1 MPKDTKFDI
10 QGNDLIL
17 SRNDW
22 RAVTTYCA
30 KYYDK
35 IAGREW
41 RKDTNGYIV
50 NSGLGYLHRHV
61 MCLWYGEE
69 VLNDMTQK
77 GYVVDHMNNDHTD
90 CRISNLEFLKK
101 SYNTAKGQ
109 SFDVDAKEL
118 KWRIA
123 VNLFKDFSTGCYQI
137 TIGCNDNIIFKDI
150 DGSFKYVN
158 VVRLLYDCDYSIV
171 INDAENILREYDTAG
186 TISLNCTHAC
196 RTRIETAPTFQLT
209 DEEKN
214 SCIVWRDGVPY
225 IILGTGNTYLDAV
238 HYEEG
243 WQPTSKRDN

>member
-1 MPKDTKFDI
+1 MPRATKFEI
-10 QGNDLIL
+10 VGNEIIIL
-17 SRNDW
+17 RDDW

-30 KYYDK
+30 EHYNK
-35 IAGREW
+35 IAEREW
-41 RKDTNGYIV
+41 RKDNNGYIV
-50 NSGLGYLHRHV
+50 NSSFGYLHRHI
-61 MCLWYGEE
+61 MRLWYGEE

-101 SYNTAKGQ
+101 AYNTAKGQ

-137 TIGCNDNIIFKDI
+137 TIGCNDTIVFKDA
-150 DGSFKYVN
+150 DGEVKYVN
-158 VVRLLYDCDYSIV
+158 VIRLLYDCDYSIV
-171 INDAENILREYDTAG
+171 INDAENILREYDTTG

-196 RTRIETAPTFQLT
+196 RIRIETAPIFPLT
-209 DEEKN
+209 AEEKN
-214 SCIVWRDGVPY
+214 SGIVWRDGVPY
-225 IILGTGNTYLDAV
+225 LVLGTGKTYLDAV

-243 WQPTSKRDN
+243 WQPAGRQDN

>member
-1 MPKDTKFDI
+1 MPKDTKFEI

-50 NSGLGYLHRHV
+50 NSSLGYLHRHV

-214 SCIVWRDGVPY
+214 SCIVWRDGVPC

-243 WQPTSKRDN
+243 WQPTSIRDN

>member
-1 MPKDTKFDI
+1 MPKDTKFEI

-17 SRNDW
+17 WRNDW

-30 KYYDK
+30 EYYDK

-41 RKDTNGYIV
+41 RKDNNGYIV
-50 NSGLGYLHRHV
+50 NSSFGSLHRHV
-61 MCLWYGEE
+61 MRLWYGKE

-101 SYNTAKGQ
+101 AYNTAKGQ
-109 SFDVDAKEL
+109 AFDVDAKEL

-137 TIGCNDNIIFKDI
+137 TIGCNDTIIFKDA
-150 DGSFKYVN
+150 DGKEKYVN
-158 VVRLLYDCDYSIV
+158 VIRLLYNCDYSIV
-171 INDAENILREYDTAG
+171 VNDAENILREYDTIG

-196 RTRIETAPTFQLT
+196 GIRIETAPIFQLT

-214 SCIVWRDGVPY
+214 SSIIWRGGVPY
-225 IILGTGNTYLDAV
+225 LVLGTGNTYLDAV

-243 WQPTSKRDN
+243 WQPAGKRDD

>member
-1 MPKDTKFDI
+1 MAKATKFEI
-10 QGNDLIL
+10 LGNDIIIL
-17 SRNDW
+17 RDDW

-30 KYYDK
+30 EYYNK

-41 RKDTNGYIV
+41 RKNDKGYIV
-50 NSGLGYLHRHV
+50 NSSFGYLHRYV
-61 MCLWYGEE
+61 MGLWYGEE

-77 GYVVDHMNNDHTD
+77 GYVVDHMNNDHSD

-109 SFDVDAKEL
+109 AFDVDAKEL

-137 TIGCNDNIIFKDI
+137 TIGCNDTIIFDVL
-150 DGSFKYVN
+150 GEVKYVN
-158 VVRLLYDCDYSIV
+158 VIRLLYDCDYSIV
-171 INDAENILREYDTAG
+171 INDAENILREYETTD

-196 RTRIETAPTFQLT
+196 EIRIETAPMFRLS
-209 DEEKN
+209 EEEQN
-214 SCIVWRDGVPY
+214 SGIVCRDGDYYFV
-225 IILGTGNTYLDAV
+225 LGTGKNYLDAV

-243 WQPTSKRDN
+243 WRPAGQRDY